1 MIEFNTSN
9 FGLFY
14 DLINFLIIITFIF
27 LIFKKNL
34 INKSGFLILS
44 LFSLTPILGNDVI
57 WDFNV
62 FIDQRKYIITTSIVR
77 ENYFTIIR
85 EIFEGNWMSVQN
97 RFDIALF
104 GAYQS
109 IGYTSLLI
117 ASTPIPFIETARSLG
132 FFSKFIFVVWLI
144 YLIFHNRKLRKN
156 EKNYYYYLL
165 LLSPSLLIYT
175 SVALKEA
182 YIIVFFHL
190 CMFSILYKKSFLFI
204 ISFAL
209 LGLLRIEL
217 MILIGIFSAVYIY
230 VFYYFP
236 KEKIPKSTQDLLKFL
251 IVLSILIFSIISIN
265 DFSFIKE
272 YFSFFVERVNGMKLG
287 YHTEGDINSE
297 LRLYSYNFSI
307 IPFIYDGYYAIM
319 SPTFSKSTNIF
330 LYLLI
335 IENFLIISL
344 FIFYFIVLAKLNFL
358 KSIFY
363 IILFLI
369 FNLSV
374 GILVIND
381 MAIYRY
387 KISMLIPLILII
399 REEVLNYKN
408 ENIIFNKS

>member
-85 EIFEGNWMSVQN
+85 EIFAGNWTSVQN

-117 ASTPIPFIETARSLG
+117 ASTPIPFVETVRSLG

-156 EKNYYYYLL
+156 EKNYFYYLL

-182 YIIVFFHL
+182 YIIVFFH
-190 CMFSILYKKSFLFI
+190 FL
-204 ISFAL
+204 
-209 LGLLRIEL
+209 
-217 MILIGIFSAVYIY
+217 VY
-230 VFYYFP
+230 
-236 KEKIPKSTQDLLKFL
+236 
-251 IVLSILIFSIISIN
+251 
-265 DFSFIKE
+265 
-272 YFSFFVERVNGMKLG
+272 
-287 YHTEGDINSE
+287 
-297 LRLYSYNFSI
+297 
-307 IPFIYDGYYAIM
+307 
-319 SPTFSKSTNIF
+319 
-330 LYLLI
+330 
-335 IENFLIISL
+335 
-344 FIFYFIVLAKLNFL
+344 
-358 KSIFY
+358 
-363 IILFLI
+363 
-369 FNLSV
+369 
-374 GILVIND
+374 LV
-381 MAIYRY
+381 Y
-387 KISMLIPLILII
+387 
-399 REEVLNYKN
+399 
-408 ENIIFNKS
+408 